1 MYIARER
8 RAYIL
13 RLLQQRGSVRSAALA
28 QELGVTDET
37 IRTDLVDMQR
47 QGLLKRVHGGAR
59 YVLPLEQP
67 LPAGNARLDCQLAEV
82 AAGHIAA
89 GTRIFLDDSPFAV
102 ALVAALHDKPCTLI
116 SPSLR
121 VLHQLQAAALPH
133 EILCPGGGLD
143 KESGMLTN
151 AQPEDALRSMGAEL
165 AVLSPPALHPHTAGF
180 DTAIRAAWAQAAAG
194 VAARSFVLVPAAAL
208 GADAPHRFELKPT
221 LLITED
227 ALPEEFDNEEGT
239 ETVPYIAPEDIIRYP
254 GFDY

>member
-67 LPAGNARLDCQLAEV
+67 LPGGNARLDCQLAEI
-82 AAGHIAA
+82 AARHIAA
-89 GTRIFLDDSPFAV
+89 GTRIFLDDSPFTV

-133 EILCPGGGLD
+133 EILCPGGALD
-143 KESGMLTN
+143 KESGILSHP
-151 AQPEDALRSMGAEL
+151 QPEETLQLLHTEL
-165 AVLSPPALHPHTAGF
+165 AILSPPALHPHAAGF
-180 DTAIRAAWAQAAAG
+180 DTAMRATWAQAAAR
-194 VAARSFVLVPAAAL
+194 VASRSYVLVPAAAL
-208 GADAPHRFELKPT
+208 GAEAPHRIELKPT

-239 ETVPYIAPEDIIRYP
+239 ETVPYIAPEDIIRHP